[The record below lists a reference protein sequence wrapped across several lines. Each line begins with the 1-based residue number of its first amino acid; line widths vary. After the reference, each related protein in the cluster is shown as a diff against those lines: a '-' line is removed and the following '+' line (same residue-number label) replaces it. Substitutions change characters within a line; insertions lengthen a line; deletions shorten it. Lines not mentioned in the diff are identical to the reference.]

1 MPGYNLYNG
10 YIVIGDRTVGR
21 FRYKRYRGH
30 TVKNTEKRMS
40 RHVAANIVLLIA
52 AIFGILLTSQRE
64 NYARQ
69 MVQIREY
76 ISELSSRTSQHISDV
91 FRDKKDAITSIAY
104 LYGEALESPEANT
117 EYLAVLE
124 EGSGFDRIRFV
135 NLEGESF
142 TSDGKLA
149 EIADRDYY
157 QKGIQG
163 ESGITVVMVSRFD
176 SEKLIGFYA
185 PVYFRGQICGVMV
198 GFLGEQTVS
207 DILQTELYGYPSD
220 TLLMSRN
227 GEVLG
232 RYIDEQTVNALK
244 AGEITDF
251 VSERER
257 EDVIRALTLGE
268 QISFSFNGSEG
279 KSVGS
284 LIPVTDTDWML
295 VQLFPSEATRR
306 IVDEVN
312 ADERFVMLLFGL
324 VTAIFV
330 VHLMYV
336 VRKRAMID
344 RDREANERVSRQLT
358 IELQNAKEA
367 AESASRAKSTFLFNM
382 SHDIRTPM
390 NAIMGFSAM
399 AERYVNDPEKVQDC
413 LQKINLSGEHLL
425 KLINNVL
432 DLARIESGR
441 MEMNIQACRIPD
453 SMGQM
458 EYIFQADCRKKNLT
472 LEIVSDIQDE
482 IVFCDM
488 LKINQIELNL
498 IGNAIKYT
506 PEGGKITYSV
516 TQTGREGDYA
526 TYRCSVKDNGIG
538 MSPEFS
544 RNVFEAFEREN
555 SSSTTGIEGSGLG
568 LAITQ
573 RLVDGMGGTITCQS
587 EQGKGSEFIF
597 VLTFRVG
604 SPEDLP
610 RETITDEN
618 GRIIEDKELDMTG
631 KRILLVEDNA
641 LNREISRELLENQGI
656 LVEEAEDGEAAVEI
670 VRNSTPGYYDMVLMD
685 IQMPKMDG
693 YEATRQIRRLTD
705 SALAQIPIVAVTA
718 NAFEEDKQE
727 AREAG
732 MNGHIAKPISIKQLR
747 EQMARCMKNS
757 ANNTEE

>member
-1 MPGYNLYNG
+1 M
-10 YIVIGDRTVGR
+10 
-21 FRYKRYRGH
+21 
-30 TVKNTEKRMS
+30 KNTEKRMS